1 MSEPTLLLVDDEQ
14 PILNALYRLL
24 RKEPYRVLTATNAD
38 EALAILDREEE
49 VQVVVSDFRMP
60 GMNGI
65 ELLREVKQRFPDA
78 VRCILSG
85 YADGHVIMDSIN
97 VGEVYRFL
105 PKPWDDDELTGMLN
119 DCFEHHRQVSGLEG
133 PVAQMRA
140 QNEELRAINELLEK
154 TVERRA
160 QSLQLSQEILDKLPI
175 PILAV
180 GHDGTI
186 VLINGAVDALM
197 PEGAPPPLGYQ
208 LGDVFPA
215 DIVERVKEYLSEG
228 ESGSLGA
235 CTLNNEDY
243 RVDLR
248 ILSEG
253 SYVRGCTLVLD
264 PLNHHETQYQL
275 RTDSAA

>member
-1 MSEPTLLLVDDEQ
+1 MSDQTLLLVDDEQ
-14 PILNALYRLL
+14 PILNALKRLL
-24 RKEPYRVLTATNAD
+24 RKEPYGLITASSGEEGLN
-38 EALAILDREEE
+38 ILDNLQ

-65 ELLREVKQRFPDA
+65 HFLREVKQRYPNT
-78 VRCILSG
+78 VRCVLSG

-97 VGEVYRFL
+97 VGEVYRFF
-105 PKPWDDDELTGMLN
+105 PKPWDDEELIATLSE
-119 DCFEHHRQVSGLEG
+119 CFDHHRRVTGEEG
-133 PVAQMRA
+133 PYAQMRA
-140 QNEELRAINELLEK
+140 QNEELRQINELLER

-175 PILAV
+175 PIFAV

-186 VLINGAVDALM
+186 VLTNGAVKSLM
-197 PEGAPPPLGYQ
+197 PEGSPHPLGFP
-208 LGDVFPA
+208 LSDVFPDRVVA
-215 DIVERVKEYLSEG
+215 RVKECLSEG
-228 ESGSLGA
+228 ESGSLGS
-235 CTLNNEDY
+235 CSFNGEEY
-243 RVDLR
+243 RIDLR

-264 PLNHHETQYQL
+264 AVHHHESNYHI

>member
-1 MSEPTLLLVDDEQ
+1 MSDMTLLLVDDER
-14 PILNALYRLL
+14 PILNALIRLL
-24 RKEPYRVLTATNAD
+24 RKEPYRVVTASSGED
-38 EALAILDREEE
+38 ALEILDDRE

-60 GMNGI
+60 GMSGI
-65 ELLREVKQRFPDA
+65 ELLREVKQRYPNT
-78 VRCILSG
+78 VRCVLSG

-105 PKPWDDDELTGMLN
+105 PKPWEDDDLIETL
-119 DCFEHHRQVSGLEG
+119 DECFEHYRLVSGVEG
-133 PVAQMRA
+133 PYAQMRA
-140 QNEELRAINELLEK
+140 QNEELRAINDLLEK

-186 VLINGAVDALM
+186 VLINDAVDGIL
-197 PEGAPPPLGYQ
+197 PEGLPRPLGFP
-208 LGDVFPA
+208 LGDVFP
-215 DIVERVKEYLSEG
+215 DDVVEKVKECLSEG
-228 ESGSLGA
+228 ESGTLGP
-235 CTLNNEDY
+235 CSFNGEEY
-243 RVDLR
+243 RIDLR

-264 PLNHHETQYQL
+264 ALHHHEPTFHL

>member
-14 PILNALYRLL
+14 PILNALIRLL
-24 RKEPYRVLTATNAD
+24 RKEPYRIITAAGAE
-38 EALAILDREEE
+38 EALEILDGTD
-49 VQVVVSDFRMP
+49 VQVVVSDFRMR
-60 GMNGI
+60 GTNGI
-65 ELLREVKQRFPDA
+65 ELLREVKQRFPDT
-78 VRCILSG
+78 VRCVLSG

-105 PKPWDDDELTGMLN
+105 PKPWDDDELIATLKE
-119 DCFEHHRQVSGLEG
+119 CFEHYRLASGQEG
-133 PVAQMRA
+133 PFAQMRA
-140 QNEELRAINELLEK
+140 QNEELRAINELLER

-186 VLINGAVDALM
+186 VLTNGAVDDLL
-197 PEGAPPPLGYQ
+197 PEGAPRPVGFPLGDFFPQ
-208 LGDVFPA
+208 DV
-215 DIVERVKEYLSEG
+215 VEKVKSCLSEG
-228 ESGSLGA
+228 ESGCVGSCSINGE
-235 CTLNNEDY
+235 NY
-243 RVDLR
+243 RIDLR

-264 PLNHHETQYQL
+264 ALHHHEPKYHL